1 MGAFRP
7 PLRRLDETFCGEV
20 GQSCVLADA
29 IVVSVDSLTR
39 IVLGVDKLGHCPMKT
54 LPLKIIQL
62 IGVFDRLPDLEAG
75 AYQGISGMPCGKN
88 LSPGP
93 DQLMSDVDHK
103 CQTMA
108 KATLSGTCEPC
119 ATTTKNLSA
128 PPAASR
134 SRCLLH
140 SDETRH

>member
-54 LPLKIIQL
+54 LPLEIIQL
-62 IGVFDRLPDLEAG
+62 IGVFDRLPDLEAVVLIK
-75 AYQGISGMPCGKN
+75 AFRACLAERIFHLAQIS
-88 LSPGP
+88 
-93 DQLMSDVDHK
+93 
-103 CQTMA
+103 
-108 KATLSGTCEPC
+108 
-119 ATTTKNLSA
+119 
-128 PPAASR
+128 
-134 SRCLLH
+134 
-140 SDETRH
+140 